1 MQYSMDAAG
10 APISHAL
17 LNSARVLPPLALL
30 TLLGWLNAV
39 VLQHDWGRA
48 CKLQVCLLELCFSMA
63 VWCGVCLARTDPGYV
78 PAQAQPLEDCEGSF
92 CTVCDSFK
100 PYRRS
105 GRCVARMDHFCIY
118 LPPSGQCIG
127 ALNLKQF
134 LQLLVYSWLGCA
146 QEAQLAIRAA
156 VTAAKPR
163 RAMVTAAVV
172 AALLTLWL
180 SVLLCVQLHG
190 IGAAAGAIDRLQ
202 GAPGQ
207 WRGAAVMLATL
218 QNEVIGIGH
227 WTRLTAPLMP
237 KAAIQLGMQLG

>member
-1 MQYSMDAAG
+1 MLGLISDQGFSLDGGSALQLDAAG

-39 VLQHDWGRA
+39 ALQHYWSRA
-48 CKLQVCLLELCFSMA
+48 CKLQLYLLELCFSMA
-63 VWCGVCLARTDPGYV
+63 AWCGVCLARADPG
-78 PAQAQPLEDCEGSF
+78 AHHC
-92 CTVCDSFK
+92 
-100 PYRRS
+100 RRS

-190 IGAAAGAIDRLQ
+190 IGAAAGVIDRLQ

-207 WRGAAVMLATL
+207 WRGAAVLLAKL

-227 WTRLTAPLMP
+227 WTRYVLPTKP
-237 KAAIQLGMQLG
+237 QLADPQRVLGYKV

>member
-1 MQYSMDAAG
+1 
-10 APISHAL
+10 
-17 LNSARVLPPLALL
+17 
-30 TLLGWLNAV
+30 
-39 VLQHDWGRA
+39 
-48 CKLQVCLLELCFSMA
+48 
-63 VWCGVCLARTDPGYV
+63 
-78 PAQAQPLEDCEGSF
+78 
-92 CTVCDSFK
+92 
-100 PYRRS
+100 
-105 GRCVARMDHFCIY
+105 MDHFCIY
-118 LPPSGQCIG
+118 LPPSGRCIG

-146 QEAQLAIRAA
+146 QAAQLAFRAA

-207 WRGAAVMLATL
+207 WQGAAAMPATL

-227 WTRLTAPLMP
+227 WTKYVLPTKPQFADPQRV
-237 KAAIQLGMQLG
+237 LGYKV